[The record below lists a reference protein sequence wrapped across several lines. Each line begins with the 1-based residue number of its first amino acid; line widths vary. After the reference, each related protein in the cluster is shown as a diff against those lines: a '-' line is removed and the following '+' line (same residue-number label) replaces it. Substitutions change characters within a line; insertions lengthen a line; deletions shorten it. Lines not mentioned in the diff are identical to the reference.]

1 MSDLR
6 SLHRAISFAE
16 SHTGGSTEPGRR
28 PQSAG
33 ALTGLG
39 RSKVG
44 APWLA
49 APPPRPD
56 NAAALARWVQRRL
69 APFSGPEAEVA
80 EAVRG
85 HEAAAWHVSEVV
97 LWLRCSAGLEQ
108 YSEAFAAHGIG
119 GRELLLL
126 DELSLL
132 ELGVRMLGHRKR
144 LLHAIDELRQ
154 RVPSAAPAVG
164 GSSRETSYPEMSRG
178 GPSHAPAPRQR
189 AARQRQHI
197 AVLEEC
203 MQRVLA
209 HCASLPLHSRQ
220 LLLSLWHEQRQI
232 ALEALAA
239 TEAQAEEVRQRERA
253 QVSRRQARIRARL
266 ELLLAA
272 HATSEDRAEALERR
286 NIAAE
291 AALEQLSSLRWDHQ
305 HALIQLEGLKAVH
318 EDHEEARSET
328 LLLRRSLLGHTGSPP
343 TGPPSRRGSQAQ
355 AEALELAGQMAAAS
369 LALHQLIAVSESEQ
383 EAQLPLMEHAEEIE
397 RLMKKQMGRGC
408 VGTGLHSATATSS
421 ST

>member
-108 YSEAFAAHGIG
+108 YSEAFAVSSALPCGLAKTSSGRSPSPALPPTHLDHQAHGIG

-220 LLLSLWHEQRQI
+220 LLLSLWHEQRRI

-239 TEAQAEEVRQRERA
+239 TEAQANRA
-253 QVSRRQARIRARL
+253 
-266 ELLLAA
+266 
-272 HATSEDRAEALERR
+272 
-286 NIAAE
+286 
-291 AALEQLSSLRWDHQ
+291 
-305 HALIQLEGLKAVH
+305 
-318 EDHEEARSET
+318 
-328 LLLRRSLLGHTGSPP
+328 
-343 TGPPSRRGSQAQ
+343 
-355 AEALELAGQMAAAS
+355 
-369 LALHQLIAVSESEQ
+369 
-383 EAQLPLMEHAEEIE
+383 
-397 RLMKKQMGRGC
+397 
-408 VGTGLHSATATSS
+408 
-421 ST
+421 